1 MKNDAFL
8 ITCEHGGNRI
18 PPGYRPLFRGFEA
31 LLQTHRGYDPGALAM
46 ARTLAAAL
54 PAPLHFST
62 TSRLLVDLNRS
73 PGHPKLHAEAVSNAP
88 AAVRRQIR
96 ERYYLPYRQS
106 VEADIAALVAQGR
119 RVVHIASHSFTPELA
134 GETRN
139 ADIGLLYDP
148 ARDGERALSIRWQDC
163 LGKRL
168 PELRV
173 RRNYP
178 YTGKS
183 DGLTAF
189 LRRRFPAEAYLGIE
203 LEINQKHAYA
213 RGRHWRELRASV
225 PQALQQA
232 LEVCGQSG

>member
-18 PPGYRPLFRGFEA
+18 PPGYRPWFCGHEA
-31 LLQTHRGYDPGALAM
+31 MLQSHRGYDPGALAM
-46 ARTLAAAL
+46 AKSLAAAL
-54 PAPLHFST
+54 SAPLHFSV

-73 PGHPKLHAEAVSNAP
+73 PGHPKLHSEATRNAP

-96 ERYYLPYRQS
+96 ERYYLPYRQA
-106 VEADIAALVAQGR
+106 VAADIAALAAQGR
-119 RVVHIASHSFTPELA
+119 RVIHIASHSFTPELA
-134 GETRN
+134 GEIRH
-139 ADIGLLYDP
+139 ADVGLLYDP
-148 ARDGERALSIRWQDC
+148 SRDGERALCIRWQAC

-168 PELRV
+168 PALRV

-178 YTGKS
+178 YAGKS

-203 LEINQKHAYA
+203 LEINQKHVFA